1 MHDDTAALQA
11 ALDRAAEVGEGVVV
25 LSPGVYRVSDPLVF
39 RGDGCALFGAGQP
52 TIAAGGLLTRILDS
66 DGRSRLRIAGVSV
79 QGAGVHER
87 GGRGAVHLDGGS
99 TGCTVENVEVVDAP
113 GTGIV
118 DDGDGNTVRGC
129 AIERTGEHG
138 VYVSGSRGGTYEG
151 NRITGAGSV
160 PGATLLAHGISV
172 ADAVG
177 CTVRSNAV
185 TGGSGPGIVLRD
197 GSRGIRVTRNL
208 VRDTGDR
215 PLLIGSGSE
224 SLIAE
229 NVIEGAPAGRDAL
242 QLTGGGGNR
251 IERNYVHQVG
261 PGGAA
266 IRWVSDEAL
275 GGDVVAGNV
284 ILLDGAAVNFWA
296 LALEAPRA
304 APIRIERN
312 TIQAIRGAA
321 PPAAIRVGVGRG
333 HLLLDNLVLGVPE
346 LSDRGADTVARFRAA
361 RQVRRLG
368 PGVHQVLAEDG
379 VLRCDARSGTVTV
392 VLPDA
397 GACHWRVYSIVVAN
411 GAHPVVV
418 RGSGGDRVAGTEAL
432 ELRAGGALLQST
444 GGGWQE
450 VRAGDREGI
459 RP

>member
-1 MHDDTAALQA
+1 MHDDTAALQG
-11 ALDRAAEVGEGVVV
+11 ALDRAAELGEGVVV

-39 RGDGCALFGAGQP
+39 RGDGCALLGVGQP
-52 TIAAGGLLTRILDS
+52 TIAAGGLLTRIVDS
-66 DGRSRLRIAGVSV
+66 DGRSRLRIAGLSV

-87 GGRGAVHLDGGS
+87 GGRGAVHLDEGS
-99 TGCTVENVEVVDAP
+99 TGCMVENIEVVDAP

-138 VYVSGSRGGTYEG
+138 LYVSGSRGGTYDG
-151 NRITGAGSV
+151 NRIAGAGSV

-177 CTVRSNAV
+177 CTVRSNMV
-185 TGGSGPGIVLRD
+185 TGGRGPGIVLRD
-197 GSRGIRVTRNL
+197 GSHGILVTRNL

-215 PLLIGSGSE
+215 PLVIGSGSE
-224 SLIAE
+224 SLIAD
-229 NVIEGAPAGRDAL
+229 NVIEGAPAGRDAV
-242 QLTGGGGNR
+242 QLAGGGGNR
-251 IERNYVHQVG
+251 IERNYVHQVN

-266 IRWVSDEAL
+266 MRWVGDEAL
-275 GGDVVAGNV
+275 GDDAVAENV

-321 PPAAIRVGVGRG
+321 PPAAIRVGAGRG
-333 HLLLDNLVLGVPE
+333 HLLLDNLVLGIPE
-346 LSDRGADTVARFRAA
+346 LSDRGAGTVAQFRAA

-368 PGVHQVLAEDG
+368 PGVHQVLAGDG
-379 VLRCDARSGTVTV
+379 VLRCDARSGAVTV

-397 GACHWRVYSIVVAN
+397 ASCRWRVYPIRVTN
-411 GAHPVVV
+411 GAHPVVAL
-418 RGSGGDRVAGTEAL
+418 GSGGDRVAGAETFEVG
-432 ELRAGGALLQST
+432 AGGALLQST
-444 GGGWQE
+444 GDGWQE
-450 VRAGDREGI
+450 LGAGGVNRW
-459 RP
+459 